1 MIKNILKIHD
11 SNVEEV
17 NFTPATNAKVLSN
30 ENNDIL
36 YWIDLPE
43 TSSEEW
49 DKELKNLGLN
59 SVEYH
64 ICKDERPFPR
74 VEPIANGLYL
84 HLPAS
89 NKWEEESHY
98 IHIILYKN
106 ILITHAKTDSNPLK
120 KSWQNIKY
128 GSLPEGEES
137 IFLLM
142 LLLDGLIENLVN
154 NHLVARTE
162 INAYIKQMA
171 QVPNEEDNDMVVELK
186 DRLGI
191 IAGQCEEGF
200 FSGTLLRTL
209 LSRPTIPNSA
219 RNILNDIL
227 DTLVHVQKSMARL
240 DQRLEDQLLRI
251 DSHLQEQTDKRL
263 RILTVISSI
272 FMPLTFISGVY
283 GMNFHNMPILNIPWA
298 YYACL
303 SVMAGLGIGMAIFF
317 AIKGWFK

>member
-1 MIKNILKIHD
+1 MQKSILKLHN
-11 SNVEEV
+11 SEVEEID
-17 NFTPATNAKVLSN
+17 FTSVANYQTLFN
-30 ENNDIL
+30 ENCETL
-36 YWIDLPE
+36 YWIDLPN
-43 TSSEEW
+43 SPSDEW
-49 DKELKNLGLN
+49 EQELKKLKLN
-59 SVEYH
+59 STEYH

-74 VEPIANGLYL
+74 VEPIIGGLYL

-89 NKWEEESHY
+89 NNWEEESHY
-98 IHIILYKN
+98 IHIILYN
-106 ILITHAKTDSNPLK
+106 NVLITQTKVNSNPLK

-128 GSLPEGEES
+128 GSLPEGKES

-142 LLLDGLIENLVN
+142 LILDGLIENLVN
-154 NHLVARTE
+154 NHLIARTE
-162 INAYIKQMA
+162 INTYIKRMTQI
-171 QVPNEEDNDMVVELK
+171 PKDEDNDNVVELK
-186 DRLGI
+186 ERLGI
-191 IAGQCEEGF
+191 IAGQCEENF

-209 LSRPTIPNSA
+209 LSRPSIPNSA

-227 DTLVHVQKSMARL
+227 DTLAHVQKSMTRL

-283 GMNFHNMPILNIPWA
+283 GMNFHNMPILSISWA
-298 YYACL
+298 YHACL
-303 SVMAGLGIGMAIFF
+303 LIMGILGVGMTIFF